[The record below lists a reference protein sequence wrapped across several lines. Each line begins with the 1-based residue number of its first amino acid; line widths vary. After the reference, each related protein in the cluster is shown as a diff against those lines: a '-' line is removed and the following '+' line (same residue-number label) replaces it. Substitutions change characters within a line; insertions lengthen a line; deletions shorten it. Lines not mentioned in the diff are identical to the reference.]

1 MNLCFLRSDINQQPC
16 IDSQGEE
23 RHLLLNPQHCTLC
36 EEYRDCAACT
46 QVLLHPHLTCL
57 KDCHDCFDPEQH
69 AVCLP
74 AFMFC
79 KAAVEFLSCLN
90 VRRTPTVSG
99 RSTPAKREIICAV
112 AVGDWK
118 GLSGN
123 QEGVLKFATSEFEVI
138 NLSMNYLVYV
148 IFDEDEGPQK
158 DINFSF
164 YIPSF
169 FSL

>member
-1 MNLCFLRSDINQQPC
+1 
-16 IDSQGEE
+16 
-23 RHLLLNPQHCTLC
+23 
-36 EEYRDCAACT
+36 
-46 QVLLHPHLTCL
+46 
-57 KDCHDCFDPEQH
+57 
-69 AVCLP
+69 
-74 AFMFC
+74 MFC
-79 KAAVEFLSCLN
+79 EAAVEFLSCLN
-90 VRRTPTVSG
+90 VCRTPTVSG
-99 RSTPAKREIICAV
+99 RSTPARREIICAV
-112 AVGDWK
+112 AVGDWR

>member
-1 MNLCFLRSDINQQPC
+1 M
-16 IDSQGEE
+16 
-23 RHLLLNPQHCTLC
+23 
-36 EEYRDCAACT
+36 
-46 QVLLHPHLTCL
+46 
-57 KDCHDCFDPEQH
+57 
-69 AVCLP
+69 
-74 AFMFC
+74 
-79 KAAVEFLSCLN
+79 EFLSCLN

-148 IFDEDEGPQK
+148 IFDEAEGPQK